1 MRTQGTIIIRGI
13 VQGVG
18 FRPFVYATARK
29 FGITGSVKNLG
40 SEVEIHA
47 FGNRFE
53 EFLEVVSRGTP
64 LSQIDSIDVQDMRGS
79 PPETFT
85 ILESGSG
92 CLSGFIPPDIATC
105 DDCIADI
112 FTPGGRYEGYW
123 ATSCVNCGPRYSI
136 INALPYDRERT
147 TMQPFPMCTACER
160 EYTHPACRRHHAQ
173 TIACAACG
181 PKVKFYEKFQNIA
194 QDPYLSFVQAIHK
207 GEIVAI
213 KGIGGFHLSCDAA
226 NEEAVKLLRKRK
238 LRYDKPFAVMMRDIQ
253 TVQKHCFLTKEE
265 QVLLLSP
272 QTPIVLLKKKPACAI
287 APSVTL
293 TNQRIGV
300 MLPYAPLQCICMEFF
315 EALIM
320 TSGNLSD
327 RPMVYLDDEAFS
339 LLPRV
344 ADHILTHNR
353 PIVRRMDDSVAMVVN
368 SVPRLIRRARGYVP
382 EPLPLQGNTRV
393 ILAVGPQ
400 QKNTFCLAKG
410 EHGLLSG
417 HMGDL
422 RDIDTSAEYVH
433 EMDSYIQLFDGIPEA
448 VACDLH
454 PDYVSTAYASR
465 YQGSIPIFPIQ
476 HHHAHFA
483 SVLAEHNLQ
492 DHPAIGMVFDGTGY
506 GEDGTI
512 WGGELLFGTV
522 RESKRMGH
530 LDPFPLLGGEQA
542 IREPWRIALSLLDMA
557 CGRETALSRYPGQ
570 EAPLLLQAGDQHVNA
585 PLTSSMGRLFDG
597 VCAIIGVKTHV
608 TYEGQ
613 AAIELQQIMDSTA
626 KGSYHFELHTHS
638 GGVIFHWQSLI
649 RALLLDHQAGV
660 SPGVLSARFHRAVVE
675 LMQMAVSVLYQQTGC
690 TTVVLSG
697 GVFQNDYLLEQ
708 GLQTLRKQG
717 YLVYSN
723 EKIPANDGGIA
734 FGQAA
739 AASHRMR

>member
-1 MRTQGTIIIRGI
+1 MKRYVVTVNGM

-18 FRPFVYATARK
+18 FRPFVYHLATALRLCG
-29 FGITGSVKNLG
+29 FVQNTADGVCAEIQGSDTACTSFLLQLKENAPPPAHIESLSVIKIPLRD
-40 SEVEIHA
+40 EHA
-47 FGNRFE
+47 FAI
-53 EFLEVVSRGTP
+53 LPSREGETNT
-64 LSQIDSIDVQDMRGS
+64 QIS
-79 PPETFT
+79 PDTAICPECAN
-85 ILESGSG
+85 E
-92 CLSGFIPPDIATC
+92 
-105 DDCIADI
+105 IADE
-112 FTPGGRYEGYW
+112 TNRRYRY
-123 ATSCVNCGPRYSI
+123 ALTNCTRCGPRFTI
-136 INALPYDRERT
+136 VKNMPYDRKNASLAD
-147 TMQPFPMCTACER
+147 FPMCDVCRA
-160 EYTHPACRRHHAQ
+160 EYENPHNRRFHAQ
-173 TIACAACG
+173 PNACAACG

-660 SPGVLSARFHRAVVE
+660 SPGVLSAR
-675 LMQMAVSVLYQQTGC
+675 
-690 TTVVLSG
+690 
-697 GVFQNDYLLEQ
+697 
-708 GLQTLRKQG
+708 
-717 YLVYSN
+717 
-723 EKIPANDGGIA
+723 
-734 FGQAA
+734 
-739 AASHRMR
+739 